1 MSTRTAA
8 SEDSLPS
15 PWPRRAAIAVASLVP
30 ATIDVTHDLSKGARL
45 SMAPIAYSVGTVLV
59 TLVVLTM
66 AFDACRRRR
75 LGTGPSF
82 WIVAGLGALLGL
94 AQIGVAIAVFR
105 VSGVDLFD
113 GAVPHLTSFARVCVS
128 ASFDTMLSLGLW
140 AVAVVFPFAVRDANA
155 RAREADRLR
164 TAAELARLR
173 AHLQPHFLL
182 NTLNTVSGLVSQ
194 DPEEARRLVGALG
207 DLLRDSVEEG
217 DEMQTLEAEVSW
229 LRRYADILETRHR
242 GALTFRWDIDD
253 GTRAVKVPRLLLQP
267 LLENAVKHGA
277 LRRRGG
283 GEVTVTTRMEEAS
296 APRVLCV
303 VEDNGPGPGER
314 RARPGAMGIQLV
326 TRRLALK
333 YAGAA
338 SFRLEADGGRTRSI
352 VEIPVEAP

>member
-1 MSTRTAA
+1 MTTVVSK
-8 SEDSLPS
+8 DPVPG
-15 PWPRRAAIAVASLVP
+15 PWPRRTAIAVASVVP
-30 ATIDVTHDLSKGARL
+30 CAIDVSHDLAKGTPL
-45 SMAPIAYSVGTVLV
+45 SVPMLV
-59 TLVVLTM
+59 TGVIVVLLTLIALTA

-75 LGTGPSF
+75 LATGPSF
-82 WIVAGLGALLGL
+82 GIVAGLGAVLAL
-94 AQIGVAIAVFR
+94 AQIGLVVVVYRATGFDL
-105 VSGVDLFD
+105 SGGSV
-113 GAVPHLTSFARVCVS
+113 GHLNSFARVCVS
-128 ASFDTMLSLGLW
+128 GAFETLWGLGLW
-140 AVAVVFPFAVRDANA
+140 AVAVVFPFAVRDANE

-229 LRRYADILETRHR
+229 LRRYAEILETRHR
-242 GALTFRWDIDD
+242 GVLTFRWDIDD
-253 GTRAVKVPRLLLQP
+253 ETRAVKVPRLLLQP

-283 GEVTVTTRMEEAS
+283 GEVIVTARIDGSE
-296 APRVLCV
+296 PRVRCV

-314 RARPGAMGIQLV
+314 GARPGAMGIQLV
-326 TRRLALK
+326 TRRLALR

-338 SFRLEADGGRTRSI
+338 SFRLEATGYRTRSI
-352 VEIPVEAP
+352 VEFPVEAP

>member
-1 MSTRTAA
+1 MTTAA
-8 SEDSLPS
+8 PQNPLPS
-15 PWPRRAAIAVASLVP
+15 PWPRRTAIGVTSIVPAAIDVSHDLAKG
-30 ATIDVTHDLSKGARL
+30 ATISVPCVTFTVA
-45 SMAPIAYSVGTVLV
+45 AVLV
-59 TLVVLTM
+59 TLVALTA
-66 AFDACRRRR
+66 AFDACSRRR
-75 LGTGPSF
+75 LASGPSF
-82 WIVAGLGALLGL
+82 GIVAGLSVALFVTQLGFVFEVHRTTGFDLLG
-94 AQIGVAIAVFR
+94 GSIA
-105 VSGVDLFD
+105 
-113 GAVPHLTSFARVCVS
+113 HLNSFARVCVFTVGES
-128 ASFDTMLSLGLW
+128 LWGLGLW

-207 DLLRDSVEEG
+207 DLLRDSVEEA
-217 DEMQTLEAEVSW
+217 DEMQTLDAEVSW

-253 GTRAVKVPRLLLQP
+253 ETRAVKVPRLLLQP

-283 GEVTVTTRMEEAS
+283 GEVIVTARIDEAS
-296 APRVLCV
+296 APRVRCV

-314 RARPGAMGIQLV
+314 GARPGAMGIQLV

-338 SFRLEADGGRTRSI
+338 TFRLEASGGRTRSI
-352 VEIPVEAP
+352 VEIPMEAP

>member
-1 MSTRTAA
+1 MTTAV
-8 SEDSLPS
+8 SQDPVSS
-15 PWPRRAAIAVASLVP
+15 PWPRRTAIAVAALVP
-30 ATIDVTHDLSKGARL
+30 TSIEVTHDLSKGAPV
-45 SMAPIAYSVGTVLV
+45 SFASIVYNVAAIVV
-59 TLVVLTM
+59 TLVALTA

-75 LGTGPSF
+75 LATGPSF
-82 WIVAGLGALLGL
+82 GILAGLCAILVLAELGL
-94 AQIGVAIAVFR
+94 AIGVYRATGF
-105 VSGVDLFD
+105 DLF
-113 GAVPHLTSFARVCVS
+113 GGSAAHLNNLVRVCISTAFGTVEG
-128 ASFDTMLSLGLW
+128 LGLW
-140 AVAVVFPFAVRDANA
+140 AVAVVFPFAVRDANV

-229 LRRYADILETRHR
+229 LRRYAEILETRHR
-242 GALTFRWDIDD
+242 GALTFRWDIDEE
-253 GTRAVKVPRLLLQP
+253 TRAVKVPRLLLQP

-283 GEVTVTTRMEEAS
+283 GEVIVTTRIDDAS
-296 APRVLCV
+296 EPRVRCV

-314 RARPGAMGIQLV
+314 GARPGAMGIQLV

-338 SFRLEADGGRTRSI
+338 SFRLEANGGRTRSI
-352 VEIPVEAP
+352 VEIPLEAP

>member
-1 MSTRTAA
+1 MTNVVSAEPT
-8 SEDSLPS
+8 PS
-15 PWPRRAAIAVASLVP
+15 AWPRRVAIGVASLVP
-30 ATIDVTHDLSKGARL
+30 ATIDLSHDLAKGAHVIP
-45 SMAPIAYSVGTVLV
+45 ATVAFTVADVLV
-59 TLVVLTM
+59 TLIVLTA
-66 AFDACRRRR
+66 AFDACCRRR
-75 LGTGPSF
+75 LASGPTF
-82 WIVAGLGALLGL
+82 GVVVGLGALLSL
-94 AQIGVAIAVFR
+94 AQLGVVIAVQRITGF
-105 VSGVDLFD
+105 DLWG
-113 GAVPHLTSFARVCVS
+113 GAVAHMDSIARVCVS
-128 ASFDTMLSLGLW
+128 VAFDALLVLGLW
-140 AVAVVFPFAVRDANA
+140 AVAVAFPFAVRDANA

-207 DLLRDSVEEG
+207 DLLRDSVEEV

-242 GALTFRWDIDD
+242 GALTFRWDIAE
-253 GTRAVKVPRLLLQP
+253 GTREVKVPRLLLQP

-277 LRRRGG
+277 LRRRSG
-283 GEVTVTTRMEEAS
+283 GEVTVTTSLDEAD
-296 APRVLCV
+296 APRLRCV

-314 RARPGAMGIQLV
+314 GERPGAMGIQLV

-338 SFRLEADGGRTRSI
+338 SFRLEAAGGHTRSI

>member
-1 MSTRTAA
+1 MT
-8 SEDSLPS
+8 
-15 PWPRRAAIAVASLVP
+15 SLVP
-30 ATIDVTHDLSKGARL
+30 ATIDVSHDLAKGGTVAV
-45 SMAPIAYSVGTVLV
+45 PSVVFNVAVVLV
-59 TLVVLTM
+59 TLSALTA

-75 LGTGPSF
+75 LASGPSF
-82 WIVAGLGALLGL
+82 GIVAGLGALLGL
-94 AQIGVAIAVFR
+94 AQVVTVVAVLR
-105 VSGVDLFD
+105 TTGVDLFGGS
-113 GAVPHLTSFARVCVS
+113 GAHLTGFARVCIT
-128 ASFDTMLSLGLW
+128 ATAEGLWSLGLW

-155 RAREADRLR
+155 RAREADQLR

-182 NTLNTVSGLVSQ
+182 NTLNTVSGLVIQ

-229 LRRYADILETRHR
+229 LRRYAQILETRHR
-242 GALTFRWDIDD
+242 GVLTFRWEIDE

-283 GEVTVTTRMEEAS
+283 GEVIVTARMDDAS
-296 APRVLCV
+296 SARVRCV
-303 VEDNGPGPGER
+303 VEDNGPGPGEPG
-314 RARPGAMGIQLV
+314 ARPGAMGIQLV
-326 TRRLALK
+326 TRRLELK

-338 SFRLEADGGRTRSI
+338 SFRLEARDGRTRSI
-352 VEIPVEAP
+352 VEIPTEAP

>member
-1 MSTRTAA
+1 MTKVVSK
-8 SEDSLPS
+8 DPIPS
-15 PWPRRAAIAVASLVP
+15 PWPRRLAIAIASIVP
-30 ATIDVTHDLSKGARL
+30 TAIDISHDLSKGAHVL
-45 SMAPIAYSVGTVLV
+45 IPSVVYAFAGLVV
-59 TLVVLTM
+59 TLVALTA
-66 AFDACRRRR
+66 AFDACTRRR
-75 LGTGPSF
+75 LATGPAF
-82 WIVAGLGALLGL
+82 GIVAGLGVILTLTLLGL
-94 AQIGVAIAVFR
+94 TMGFYRATGYDLSGGMAVHFNNLARIGLWGLSEA
-105 VSGVDLFD
+105 LF
-113 GAVPHLTSFARVCVS
+113 T
-128 ASFDTMLSLGLW
+128 LGLW

-182 NTLNTVSGLVSQ
+182 NTLNTVSGLVGQ

-229 LRRYADILETRHR
+229 LRRYAEILETRHR

-253 GTRAVKVPRLLLQP
+253 DARAVKVPRLLLQP

-283 GEVTVTTRMEEAS
+283 GEVIVTTRIDEAS
-296 APRVLCV
+296 EPRLSCV
-303 VEDNGPGPGER
+303 IEDNGPGPGER
-314 RARPGAMGIQLV
+314 GARPGAMGIQLV

-338 SFRLEADGGRTRSI
+338 SFRLEAAGGRTRSI

>member
-1 MSTRTAA
+1 MTTAA
-8 SEDSLPS
+8 PQDPQPN
-15 PWPRRAAIAVASLVP
+15 PWPRRTAIGVTSIVPAAIDMSHDLAKG
-30 ATIDVTHDLSKGARL
+30 ATISV
-45 SMAPIAYSVGTVLV
+45 PCVVFNIAGVLV
-59 TLVVLTM
+59 TLVGLTT

-75 LGTGPSF
+75 LASGPSF
-82 WIVAGLGALLGL
+82 SVIAGLGVALYVAELGFVFAVHRATGFDLLG
-94 AQIGVAIAVFR
+94 GSIA
-105 VSGVDLFD
+105 
-113 GAVPHLTSFARVCVS
+113 HMTSVARVCVFIAGES
-128 ASFDTMLSLGLW
+128 LWSLGLW
-140 AVAVVFPFAVRDANA
+140 AVAVVFPFAIRDANV

-229 LRRYADILETRHR
+229 LQRYAEILETRHR

-277 LRRRGG
+277 RRRRGG
-283 GEVTVTTRMEEAS
+283 GEVIVTARVDDAS
-296 APRVLCV
+296 SPRVRCV

-314 RARPGAMGIQLV
+314 GARPGAMGIQLV

-338 SFRLEADGGRTRSI
+338 SFRLEASDGRTRSI
-352 VEIPVEAP
+352 VEIPMEAP

>member
-1 MSTRTAA
+1 MKPVVSK
-8 SEDSLPS
+8 DPVPS
-15 PWPRRAAIAVASLVP
+15 PWPRRTAIAVGAIVPTAIDVSHDVAKGSRILVP
-30 ATIDVTHDLSKGARL
+30 AVV
-45 SMAPIAYSVGTVLV
+45 YSFAATVI
-59 TLVVLTM
+59 TLVALTA
-66 AFDACRRRR
+66 AFDVCRRRR
-75 LGTGPSF
+75 LATGPSF
-82 WIVAGLGALLGL
+82 GIVAGLGVIVALADLGV
-94 AQIGVAIAVFR
+94 VAGAYR
-105 VSGVDLFD
+105 ATGYDLSGGSV
-113 GAVPHLTSFARVCVS
+113 GHMSGFARVCIWV
-128 ASFDTMLSLGLW
+128 AIEALWGLGLW
-140 AVAVVFPFAVRDANA
+140 AVAVVFPFAIRDAND

-229 LRRYADILETRHR
+229 LRRYAEILETRHR

-253 GTRAVKVPRLLLQP
+253 ETRAVKVPRLLLQP

-283 GEVTVTTRMEEAS
+283 GEVIVTTRIDQANEA
-296 APRVLCV
+296 RVRCV

-314 RARPGAMGIQLV
+314 GARPGAMGIQLV

-333 YAGAA
+333 YAGTA
-338 SFRLEADGGRTRSI
+338 SFRLEAAGGRTRSI

>member
-1 MSTRTAA
+1 MTKVVSQ
-8 SEDSLPS
+8 DPIPS
-15 PWPRRAAIAVASLVP
+15 PWPRRLAIAIASIVP
-30 ATIDVTHDLSKGARL
+30 TGIDVSHDLAKGA
-45 SMAPIAYSVGTVLV
+45 PILIPCVVFGTAGVVV
-59 TLVVLTM
+59 TLVSLTA
-66 AFDACRRRR
+66 AFDACTRRR
-75 LGTGPSF
+75 LATGPAF
-82 WIVAGLGALLGL
+82 GIVAGLAVILALTMVLL
-94 AQIGVAIAVFR
+94 IVGVYRATGYDLSGGSAVH
-105 VSGVDLFD
+105 FD
-113 GAVPHLTSFARVCVS
+113 KFARTFLWVVGE
-128 ASFDTMLSLGLW
+128 ALWGLGLW

-207 DLLRDSVEEG
+207 DLLRDSVEEA

-229 LRRYADILETRHR
+229 LRRYAEILETRHR
-242 GALTFRWDIDD
+242 GALTFRWEIDD
-253 GTRAVKVPRLLLQP
+253 EARAVKVPRLLLQP

-283 GEVTVTTRMEEAS
+283 GEVIVTTRIDEAS
-296 APRVLCV
+296 EPRVSCV
-303 VEDNGPGPGER
+303 IEDNGPGPGER
-314 RARPGAMGIQLV
+314 GARPGAMGIQLV

-338 SFRLEADGGRTRSI
+338 SFRLEAAGGRTRSI

>member
-1 MSTRTAA
+1 MLVFTVFAVLLNLIALTA
-8 SEDSLPS
+8 
-15 PWPRRAAIAVASLVP
+15 
-30 ATIDVTHDLSKGARL
+30 
-45 SMAPIAYSVGTVLV
+45 
-59 TLVVLTM
+59 

-75 LGTGPSF
+75 LATGPSF
-82 WIVAGLGALLGL
+82 GIVGGLAAILAMTQIGFVVGVFRATGYDLSGGSSAHFNNIARMCVWVVANGLWGLG
-94 AQIGVAIAVFR
+94 F
-105 VSGVDLFD
+105 
-113 GAVPHLTSFARVCVS
+113 
-128 ASFDTMLSLGLW
+128 W
-140 AVAVVFPFAVRDANA
+140 AVAVVFPFAVRDAND

-207 DLLRDSVEEG
+207 DLLRDSVEET
-217 DEMQTLEAEVSW
+217 DEMQTLEAELSW
-229 LRRYADILETRHR
+229 LRRYAEILETRHR
-242 GALTFRWDIDD
+242 GALTFRWDIGDE
-253 GTRAVKVPRLLLQP
+253 TRAVKVPRLLLQP

-283 GEVTVTTRMEEAS
+283 GEVTITTRIDEAS
-296 APRVLCV
+296 EPRVRCV

-314 RARPGAMGIQLV
+314 GARPGAMGIQLV

-338 SFRLEADGGRTRSI
+338 TFRLEAEGGRTRSI
-352 VEIPVEAP
+352 VEIPMEAP